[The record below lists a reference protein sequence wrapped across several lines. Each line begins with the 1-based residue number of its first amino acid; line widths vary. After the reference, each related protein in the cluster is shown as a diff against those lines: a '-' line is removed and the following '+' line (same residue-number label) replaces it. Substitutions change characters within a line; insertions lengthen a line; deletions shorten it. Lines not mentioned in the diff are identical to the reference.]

1 MDGKRTNKSRNLPN
15 PTLERLAH
23 LYVILGKLISLGTL
37 RSQVSSR
44 TLSELMGVPDH
55 TIRKDISLLK
65 GERYF
70 WGMKDLKTSQGYLIE
85 QLRALIGKTL
95 GLIRP
100 RTVCIVGL
108 GNMGTA
114 ILNRKIWNE
123 GVFQLAG
130 AFDSSENRLEL
141 LSSKVPLYHARDL
154 ETVVRKKQIEIGIV
168 TVPPE
173 AAQETVDRL
182 VRGGI
187 RGIVNLAPV
196 ILSVKLK
203 NVILRNLSLAGEL
216 HVLSAYLHEQEEETN
231 NG

>member
-1 MDGKRTNKSRNLPN
+1 MSPETNKFRNLPN

-114 ILNRKIWNE
+114 ILNRKIW
-123 GVFQLAG
+123 
-130 AFDSSENRLEL
+130 
-141 LSSKVPLYHARDL
+141 
-154 ETVVRKKQIEIGIV
+154 
-168 TVPPE
+168 
-173 AAQETVDRL
+173 
-182 VRGGI
+182 
-187 RGIVNLAPV
+187 
-196 ILSVKLK
+196 
-203 NVILRNLSLAGEL
+203 
-216 HVLSAYLHEQEEETN
+216 
-231 NG
+231 

>member
-1 MDGKRTNKSRNLPN
+1 VTPETNTYRNLPN

-23 LYVILGKLISLGTL
+23 LYVILGKLISLGTVKN
-37 RSQVSSR
+37 RVSSR

-70 WGMKDLKTSQGYLIE
+70 EGMKNPKTSQGYLIE

-114 ILNRKIWNE
+114 ILNRKIWGSE
-123 GVFQLAG
+123 RGVLQLV
-130 AFDSSENRLEL
+130 ERLIPVRNRLEL
-141 LSSKVPLYHARDL
+141 PIGLRCTLYHARDL
-154 ETVVRKKQIEIGIV
+154 WKQWFG
-168 TVPPE
+168 
-173 AAQETVDRL
+173 RS
-182 VRGGI
+182 R
-187 RGIVNLAPV
+187 
-196 ILSVKLK
+196 
-203 NVILRNLSLAGEL
+203 
-216 HVLSAYLHEQEEETN
+216 
-231 NG
+231 